1 MEKGENT
8 RSEEAKKVTQEIE
21 DANQLEELEEML
33 KKNYIEWNLDGVVY
47 RVRKPNFAEK
57 QELREIKVK
66 KEEFNK
72 FLNFLEIDFYDW
84 IRENLR
90 SYFVSKDK

>member
-1 MEKGENT
+1 MSKVIN
-8 RSEEAKKVTQEIE
+8 KKEIKTAFKE
-21 DANQLEELEEML
+21 FIKE
-33 KKNYIEWNLDGVVY
+33 
-47 RVRKPNFAEK
+47 
-57 QELREIKVK
+57 REIKIK

-90 SYFVSKDK
+90 SYFVNEGR